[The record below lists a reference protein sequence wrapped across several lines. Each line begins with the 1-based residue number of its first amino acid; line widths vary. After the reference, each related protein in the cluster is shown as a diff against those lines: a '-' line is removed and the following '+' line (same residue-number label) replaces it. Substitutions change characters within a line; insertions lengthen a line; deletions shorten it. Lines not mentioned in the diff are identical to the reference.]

1 MIAIDFTE
9 TCSTYENF
17 EIWEVDSIQSF
28 FKGNQILVTI
38 FTDFYKISI
47 EDLFENRIQIQET
60 DYQIILKLLKEVS
73 DKTFF
78 VFTIHDK
85 NHLELIGL
93 QKMSVM
99 NFGIDI
105 EKIKHDHIYIMI
117 MDKQSSRSLNIG

>member
-17 EIWEVDSIQSF
+17 EIWEVDNIESF
-28 FKGNQILVTI
+28 FKGNQILETI
-38 FTDFYKISI
+38 FTDFYKISV
-47 EDLFENRIQIQET
+47 EDLFEDRIQVQET

-78 VFTIHDK
+78 IFTLHDK

-93 QKMSVM
+93 QKMKVM

>member
-17 EIWEVDSIQSF
+17 EIWEVDSIESF
-28 FKGNQILVTI
+28 FKGNQILETI
-38 FTDFYKISI
+38 FTDFYKISV
-47 EDLFENRIQIQET
+47 EDLFENRIQVQET

-78 VFTIHDK
+78 VFTLHDK

-93 QKMSVM
+93 QKMKVM

-105 EKIKHDHIYIMI
+105 EKIKHNHIYIMI
-117 MDKQSSRSLNIG
+117 MDKQSSRSLNFG

>member
-17 EIWEVDSIQSF
+17 EIWEVDSIESF
-28 FKGNQILVTI
+28 FKGNQILETI
-38 FTDFYKISI
+38 FTDFYKISV
-47 EDLFENRIQIQET
+47 EDLFENRIQVQET

-78 VFTIHDK
+78 VFTLHDK
-85 NHLELIGL
+85 NHFELIGL
-93 QKMSVM
+93 QKMKVM

-105 EKIKHDHIYIMI
+105 EKIKHNHIYIMI
-117 MDKQSSRSLNIG
+117 MDKQSSRSLNFG